1 MASTTSSRRMVA
13 SALFVVLLLLA
24 ASSEMGT
31 TRVAEARHCV
41 SQSHKFVGSCMRKSN
56 CENVCKTEGFPWGD
70 CRFHGLVRKCYCK
83 RLC

>member
-13 SALFVVLLLLA
+13 SALFVVLLLLV
-24 ASSEMGT
+24 ASDMGT

-56 CENVCKTEGFPWGD
+56 CENVCKTEGFPWGE

>member
-13 SALFVVLLLLA
+13 SALFVVLLLLVA
-24 ASSEMGT
+24 SEMGT

-56 CENVCKTEGFPWGD
+56 CENVCKTEGFPWGE